1 MRYLFAVI
9 ASTNGPVPATDGEMD
24 AIDAFNDRI
33 ESAGQRVIA
42 AGVAAPDQARV
53 FDNRNG
59 QALVTE

>member
-1 MRYLFAVI
+1 
-9 ASTNGPVPATDGEMD
+9 MD

-42 AGVAAPDQARV
+42 AGVAAPGRARV